1 MNAEHPNYGSL
12 SELLASARRYLDLRL
27 DLLRLTLAR
36 QVAQVLSWMA
46 SALVLMLM
54 LLFFMFSLFL
64 ASGFWFGQLLHNYA
78 LGFLCNAGLYLLV
91 FLFYWLLVRKPLH
104 RWLQQKMLS
113 LMFPENATDESKS

>member
-1 MNAEHPNYGSL
+1 LNAEHTNYGSL
-12 SELLASARRYLDLRL
+12 SELLASARRYLELRL

-78 LGFLCNAGLYLLV
+78 LGFVCNAGLYLFV
-91 FLFYWLLVRKPLH
+91 FLMYWLLVR
-104 RWLQQKMLS
+104 
-113 LMFPENATDESKS
+113 N

>member
-1 MNAEHPNYGSL
+1 LNAEHTNYGSL
-12 SELLASARRYLDLRL
+12 SELLASARRYLELRL

-78 LGFLCNAGLYLLV
+78 LGFVCNAGLYLFV
-91 FLFYWLLVRKPLH
+91 FLMYWLLVRKPLY
-104 RWLQQKMLS
+104 RWLQRRMLS
-113 LMFPENATDESKS
+113 LMFTENGSNDSQS

>member
-1 MNAEHPNYGSL
+1 MNAEQPNYGSL
-12 SELLASARRYLDLRL
+12 SELLASARRYLELRL
-27 DLLRLTLAR
+27 DLLRLSLAR

-78 LGFLCNAGLYLLV
+78 LGFLCNAGLYFLV
-91 FLFYWLLVRKPLH
+91 FLLYWLLVRKPLH
-104 RWLQQKMLS
+104 RWLQQKMLL
-113 LMFPENATDESKS
+113 LMFPEIATDESKS